1 MKKIL
6 KGILWL
12 IVIALIVAQFFHLD
26 KNVSATPAENH
37 ISKVFSVPVD
47 VQNIL
52 EKSCNDCHSNNSHY
66 YWYMSVQPVEWW
78 LAEHIEDGKD
88 EINFD
93 EFASYSLRRQ
103 FHKLKEIKEQ
113 VEEDE
118 MPISSYTLVH
128 SEAKLSAEQKQTLI
142 KWSED
147 IMNDLR
153 SKYPIDSLER
163 KRK

>member
-12 IVIALIVAQFFHLD
+12 LIITLIVVQFFHSE
-26 KNVSATPAENH
+26 KNVSATPSDNH
-37 ISKVFSVPVD
+37 ISKIFSVPAD

-52 EKSCNDCHSNNSHY
+52 AKSCNDCHSNNSEY
-66 YWYMSVQPVEWW
+66 EWYMYIQPFDWW
-78 LAEHIEDGKD
+78 LANHIKDGKD

-113 VEEDE
+113 VEENE

-128 SEAKLSAEQKQTLI
+128 GDASLSPEQKLTLI

-147 IMNDLR
+147 IMNDLK